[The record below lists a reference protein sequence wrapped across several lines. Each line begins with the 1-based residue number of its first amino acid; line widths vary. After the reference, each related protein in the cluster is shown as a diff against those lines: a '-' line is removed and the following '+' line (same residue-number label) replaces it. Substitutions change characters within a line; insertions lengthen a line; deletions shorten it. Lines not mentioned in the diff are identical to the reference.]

1 MLKWNLSMGSSQIL
15 GYSRECQGPNAVMVI
30 ERRHGVLDGLGFG
43 TTQTGFKSSVSPL
56 EK

>member
-15 GYSRECQGPNAVMVI
+15 GYSRECQGPNAAMVI
-30 ERRHGVLDGLGFG
+30 EKQHGVLDGLGFG